1 MDAQLRPFV
10 CVINYVALR
19 LGKDL
24 LNWRYFDIVVTFTSL

>member
-1 MDAQLRPFV
+1 MDAQLGSFV
-10 CVINYVALR
+10 CVINYVLLR